1 MLSKCA
7 NPNCSA
13 NFLYLHE
20 GKLFRSESASA
31 NGIAAHDTGMKKSSR
46 RIEFFWLCAN
56 CAPRM
61 TLIRNGEGITVRPM
75 SQAQAAGL

>member
-7 NPNCSA
+7 NPKCSA

-20 GKLFRSESASA
+20 GRLFRSESAVGSTISA
-31 NGIAAHDTGMKKSSR
+31 YDTGMKKSSR

-56 CAPRM
+56 CAPKM
-61 TLIRNGEGITVRPM
+61 TLIRNGEGVTVQPM
-75 SQAQAAGL
+75 AQARAASL

>member
-20 GKLFRSESASA
+20 GRLFRSESAMDDGFVSNDA
-31 NGIAAHDTGMKKSSR
+31 GMKKSPR
-46 RIEFFWLCAN
+46 RIEFFWLCSN

-61 TLIRNGEGITVRPM
+61 TLIRNGEGVTV
-75 SQAQAAGL
+75 QAVARAASV